1 MGVLKIGRRRFAIR
15 PAPWW
20 AWVLLA
26 LLPTAGYL
34 LAEAII
40 RYTR

>member
-1 MGVLKIGRRRFAIR
+1 VRIGRYRIVQ
-15 PAPWW
+15 APWW

-40 RYTR
+40 HARNG